1 MAPADELRQAAR
13 HIRDIAAKATPGP
26 WLNLGDGDRII
37 RDPDATAREDDSDP
51 CGEGPPLEYVVDEP
65 LFANPANGD
74 HFVLWDPPTVLL
86 VADLLDDEA
95 TEMESMAERS
105 IYGQA
110 GVGFVYEYAGEPAPV
125 IKLARSINT
134 KLAAVTAET
143 PEATDERS

>member
-51 CGEGPPLEYVVDEP
+51 CGEGPPLEYVVDE
-65 LFANPANGD
+65 
-74 HFVLWDPPTVLL
+74 LL

-110 GVGFVYEYAGEPAPV
+110 GVGFVYEYAGEPVPV

-143 PEATDERS
+143 PEAGNG